1 MLAAMRAFRHLGG
14 PSADCA
20 QAWLAIRNQGGPRRF
35 VTGLRRKVKPG
46 RLKGMS
52 ILNCTIESHVAWKSQ
67 IQHQIQEGQT
77 LDDGEIANTRTC
89 DLGKW
94 IYGEGLQFN
103 RMPSYEALCY
113 FHDNFH
119 RAAAEVVRFSNAGAR
134 SKAISLMEDDGVF
147 AKSSQKLIWAIT
159 KLKNALAQQDQ
170 GGRRDANGINQLLKD
185 KRAKHLHSIEGHT
198 LICDAIQFMRVHKTH
213 YLVVFNGREY
223 LGIFSER
230 WFIRHCLHKGVDA
243 FSLPVSVC
251 IDAESFPVEPNA
263 SLEHYLTLMMKT
275 ERWQLP
281 VIDNNRFLGVITI
294 GDIIARMMS
303 EDGECRF
310 LSGGYAEALTLLR
323 AI

>member
-1 MLAAMRAFRHLGG
+1 
-14 PSADCA
+14 
-20 QAWLAIRNQGGPRRF
+20 
-35 VTGLRRKVKPG
+35 
-46 RLKGMS
+46 MS
-52 ILNCTIESHVAWKSQ
+52 ILNGTIESHVAWKSKL
-67 IQHQIQEGQT
+67 QHQILEGQS

-119 RAAAEVVRFSNAGAR
+119 RAAAEVVRFSNAGAKN
-134 SKAISLMEDDGVF
+134 KAISLMEDDGVF

-159 KLKNALAQQDQ
+159 KLKNALAQQDR
-170 GGRRDANGINQLLKD
+170 GGSRDANAINQLLKD

-213 YLVVFNGREY
+213 YLVVFNGRDY

-243 FSLPVSVC
+243 FSLPVSAC
-251 IDAESFPVEPNA
+251 IDAESSPVEPNA

-303 EDGECRF
+303 EEGECRF